1 MTGDQQDMQT
11 RLRATLPA
19 RWFSDTSP
27 TLGGVLAG
35 LAWSWAWLYTLLT
48 TVQAQTRLATAT
60 DAQLDGISADSLGAA
75 LPRRPTEPDSSY
87 RKRILRE
94 RLRERGTRPALLA
107 VLTDLTG
114 QTPIIFEPTRP
125 ADTGAW
131 NGPLG
136 YGAAGGW
143 GNMNLPFQFFLTAF
157 RAQGSG
163 VAIVAGYGT
172 GQGCYGGG
180 TIQYA
185 NLAMLTGQITDQDLR
200 NAVTSILPVAT
211 TAWIRISN

>member
-1 MTGDQQDMQT
+1 MTGDQQNMQT

-60 DAQLDGISADSLGAA
+60 DAQLDGLSADSLGAA
-75 LPRRPTEPDSSY
+75 LPRRPTEP
-87 RKRILRE
+87 
-94 RLRERGTRPALLA
+94 
-107 VLTDLTG
+107 DLTG